1 MFWLVTQPLSKVSR
15 AFRNTQSL
23 RLYLTVE
30 LWIAST
36 AITCR
41 LQRDSQSCD
50 IPLDLQ
56 KEMVENIV
64 TALRWEN
71 ETYPRTWNHLQNDS
85 LDLKVPTVQH
95 KKWFDFRATLPAKE
109 QNRSTSICNV
119 LFLNWVFFHFSARLW
134 TEETKWELMFD
145 ATRIISAFW
154 CVFFPAAHRSPL
166 PNTTVINQAG
176 SGESLTSEARLLA

>member
-1 MFWLVTQPLSKVSR
+1 MPPFHTCSYTSQKQKETYAWLTAFLCYLTLHSLGKFYLLSSFLSFPICALLCRSMFLNNNCHSIHITSPSTMFWHVTQPLSKVSR

-36 AITCR
+36 AITSR

-50 IPLDLQ
+50 IPLDPQ
-56 KEMVENIV
+56 QEMVENIV

-85 LDLKVPTVQH
+85 LDLK
-95 KKWFDFRATLPAKE
+95 
-109 QNRSTSICNV
+109 RS
-119 LFLNWVFFHFSARLW
+119 
-134 TEETKWELMFD
+134 
-145 ATRIISAFW
+145 
-154 CVFFPAAHRSPL
+154 
-166 PNTTVINQAG
+166 G
-176 SGESLTSEARLLA
+176 